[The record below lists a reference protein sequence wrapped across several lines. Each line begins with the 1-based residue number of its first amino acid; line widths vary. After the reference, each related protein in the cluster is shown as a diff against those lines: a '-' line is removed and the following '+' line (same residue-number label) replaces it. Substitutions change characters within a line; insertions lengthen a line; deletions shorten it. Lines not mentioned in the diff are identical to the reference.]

1 MGRRK
6 KSTKVKKLQN
16 TLAKSREVKNEM
28 DLVKFD
34 GVPEAPKKYIK
45 TVEGRKFW
53 VKVCTELFNVGL
65 LYEVHFPLL
74 IAYCGELETY
84 NRMMGKIER
93 EGDILKIERT
103 GYKMPNPAVGI
114 KNKCILNMLK
124 ISNEFGLSPAAMTR
138 ISMPGKKKSGG
149 LIK

>member
-1 MGRRK
+1 MTRRK
-6 KSTKVKKLQN
+6 KATKVKQLQG

-28 DLVKFD
+28 DLVKFE
-34 GVPEAPKKYIK
+34 GVPEAPKKIK

-53 VKVCTELFNVGL
+53 VKVCTELHIVGL

-74 IAYCGELETY
+74 VAYCGELETY
-84 NRMMGKIER
+84 NRMMGRIER

-103 GYKMPNPAVGI
+103 GYKMPNPAIGI

-124 ISNEFGLSPAAMTR
+124 ISCEFGLSPAAMTR
-138 ISMPGKKKSGG
+138 INMPGKKKTGG

>member
-1 MGRRK
+1 MARPK
-6 KSTKVKKLQN
+6 KSTKVKKLQG

-28 DLVKFD
+28 ELVKFE
-34 GVPEAPKKYIK
+34 GIPAPPKKIK

-53 VKVCTELFNVGL
+53 TKVCTELYNIGL
-65 LYEVHFPLL
+65 LYEVHFPL
-74 IAYCGELETY
+74 IVAYCSELEMY

-93 EGDILKIERT
+93 EGDIFNLPT
-103 GYKMPNPAVGI
+103 GHKMPHPAVSI

-138 ISMPGKKKSGG
+138 INMPGKKKTGG